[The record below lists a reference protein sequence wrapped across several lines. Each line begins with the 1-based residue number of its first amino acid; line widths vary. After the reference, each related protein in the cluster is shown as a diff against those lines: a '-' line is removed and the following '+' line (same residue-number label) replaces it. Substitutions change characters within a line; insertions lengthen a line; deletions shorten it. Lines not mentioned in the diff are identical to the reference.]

1 MDQRTL
7 ELLEFPRVLQLIAAF
22 AVSQSGGAACLR
34 LAPQEG
40 RGLVDAMTLV
50 REALEATQQ
59 HSLALEPFPELEAV
73 FAALEAPHAVLD
85 GDALLAVLD
94 VLCAGQG
101 VSAAVAEMETTHYP
115 ALRALAAHLA
125 LPAKTWSALRRCLA
139 SDGRVRDEASPELF
153 SVRQEIRR
161 IQQQC
166 TRKVQDTLL
175 DPSIAYVL
183 QNEYLTLSSDRYVLA
198 VKTNFKGQIRGIVH
212 HYSQTGETCYI
223 EPFFLV
229 DLNNTLQELF
239 QEERQQ
245 VRQVLEFLTGL
256 VRQEHDA
263 LRRFFQA
270 LVRWDVL
277 LALCAFARQ
286 YDAHLVHV
294 EPNAPLC
301 LRQARHPLLVAQHG
315 NRVVPV
321 DIELRP
327 NERVLILSGGNAGG
341 KTVALKTLGLAA
353 ILAHAGIPVPAAAG
367 STLPLWERVVVSM
380 GDEQSLERS
389 LSTFTSQIHALAL
402 AWPHI
407 DTQTL
412 VLLDEFGMGTD
423 PSQGAALA
431 QALVDELM
439 ERGAWVGV
447 ATHFP
452 ALKAYGLSRPGVR
465 AASVLFCPETG
476 RPLYRLAYDQVG
488 ASRALDV
495 AREHGLPEAVLA
507 RARDYLYL
515 DAGDVEEIFQRLNA
529 LAAQKEAEIS
539 AWRQEEAR
547 LRQELV
553 RERERLA
560 KERERVAREVRAQA
574 QEIVRAWRQEKLGR
588 KEALRKLA
596 ALREAGTSP
605 QGPTEASRGV
615 DSIARGQKLLYVAWN
630 RVGEVQDVDARKGRV
645 QLAVDGVT
653 VWVPL
658 DQVALADAAPKP
670 LPSPGGVTV
679 RTAPRQGSAL
689 RLDVRGFR
697 ADEAVLEVERF
708 LDRALLGGYGE
719 VDILHGTGTGAL
731 RRAIHDLLRRNPAVR
746 TFAVAP
752 ADQGG
757 EGVTT
762 VTLGA

>member
-1 MDQRTL
+1 MNQRTL
-7 ELLEFPRVLQLIAAF
+7 DLLEFPKVLQLIAAF
-22 AVSQSGGAACLR
+22 AVSHSGAAACLR
-34 LAPQEG
+34 LAPQKG
-40 RGLVDAMTLV
+40 RQLAEFTVLV
-50 REALEATQQ
+50 REALEAAQQ
-59 HSLALEPFPELEAV
+59 HALTLESFPELEEV
-73 FAALEAPHAVLD
+73 FAALETPHEVLEEE
-85 GDALLAVLD
+85 ALLAVLD
-94 VLCAGQG
+94 VLRAGQG
-101 VSAAVAEMETTHYP
+101 VGAAVADLDATHYP
-115 ALRALAAHLA
+115 ALHALAGHLT
-125 LPAKTWSALRRCLA
+125 LPSKTWSALRRCLA

-161 IQQQC
+161 IHQQC
-166 TRKVQDTLL
+166 TRKVQDVLL
-175 DPSIAYVL
+175 DPGITYIL
-183 QNEYLTLSSDRYVLA
+183 QNDYLTISSDRYVLA

-245 VRQVLEFLTGL
+245 VRQVLEFVTGL
-256 VRQEHDA
+256 VRHEQDVI
-263 LRRFFQA
+263 RRFFAA
-270 LVRWDVL
+270 LVQWDVL
-277 LALCAFARQ
+277 LALCAFARH

-294 EPNAPLC
+294 ASDAPLC
-301 LRQARHPLLVAQHG
+301 LRQARHPLLVARHG
-315 NRVVPV
+315 DEVVPV
-321 DIELRP
+321 DIELRLG
-327 NERVLILSGGNAGG
+327 ERVLILSGGNAGG

-353 ILAHAGIPVPAAAG
+353 LLAHAGIPVPAAAE
-367 STLPLWERVVVSM
+367 SSLPLWERVVVSM

-389 LSTFTSQIHALAL
+389 LSTFTSQIHALAQS
-402 AWPHI
+402 WPSI
-407 DTQTL
+407 DAQTL

-439 ERGAWVGV
+439 CRGAWVGV

-452 ALKAYGLSRPGVR
+452 ALKAYGLSREGVR
-465 AASVLFCPETG
+465 AASVLFCPQTG

-539 AWRQEEAR
+539 AWRQQETR
-547 LRQELV
+547 LRQDLF

-560 KERERVAREVRAQA
+560 KERERLAREVRVQA
-574 QEIVRAWRQEKLGR
+574 QEIVHAWRQERLGR

-596 ALREAGTSP
+596 ALRKSGEP
-605 QGPTEASRGV
+605 QGCGAASLSV
-615 DSIARGQKLLYVAWN
+615 DSIVRGQKLLYVPWN
-630 RVGEVQDVDARKGRV
+630 RVGEVQDVDGRKGRV

-658 DQVALADAAPKP
+658 DQVTRADAAQKR
-670 LPSPGGVTV
+670 PSTSGGVTV
-679 RTAPRQGSAL
+679 RTTPQKGSAL

-708 LDRALLGGYGE
+708 LDRALLGGYGQ
-719 VDILHGTGTGAL
+719 VDIVHGMGTGAL
-731 RRAIHDLLRRNPAVR
+731 RRAIHDALRRSSAVR

-757 EGVTT
+757 GGVTM

>member
-1 MDQRTL
+1 MNQRTL
-7 ELLEFPRVLQLIAAF
+7 DLLEFPRVLQLIAAF
-22 AVSQSGGAACLR
+22 AVSHSGAAACLR
-34 LAPQEG
+34 LAPQG
-40 RGLVDAMTLV
+40 YRGLGEATALV
-50 REALEATQQ
+50 QEALEATQQ
-59 HSLALEPFPELEAV
+59 HSLVLEPFPELEEV
-73 FAALEAPHAVLD
+73 FAALEAPHEVLD

-94 VLCAGQG
+94 VLRAGQG
-101 VSAAVAEMETTHYP
+101 VSAAVADMDATHYP
-115 ALRALAAHLA
+115 ALRALAAHLS
-125 LPAKTWSALRRCLA
+125 LPSRTWSALRRCLA
-139 SDGRVRDEASPELF
+139 PDGRVRDEASPELF

-161 IQQQC
+161 IHQQC
-166 TRKVQDTLL
+166 TRKVQDALL
-175 DPSIAYVL
+175 DPGIAYVL
-183 QNEYLTLSSDRYVLA
+183 QNDYLTISSDRYVLA
-198 VKTNFKGQIRGIVH
+198 VKTNFKGQVRGIVH

-229 DLNNTLQELF
+229 ELNNTLQELF

-245 VRQVLEFLTGL
+245 VRQVFGFLTEL
-256 VRQEHDA
+256 VRQERDA
-263 LRRFFQA
+263 IRRFFAA
-270 LVRWDVL
+270 LVQWDVL

-294 EPNAPLC
+294 APDAPLC
-301 LRQARHPLLVAQHG
+301 LRQARHPLLVARHG
-315 NRVVPV
+315 DSVVPV
-321 DIELRP
+321 DIELRSG
-327 NERVLILSGGNAGG
+327 ERVLILSGGNAGG

-353 ILAHAGIPVPAAAG
+353 ILAHSGIPVPAAAG

-389 LSTFTSQIHALAL
+389 LSTFTSQIHALAES
-402 AWPHI
+402 WSRI
-407 DTQTL
+407 DAQTL

-439 ERGAWVGV
+439 DRGAWVGV

-452 ALKAYGLSRPGVR
+452 ALKAYGLSREGVR

-529 LAAQKEAEIS
+529 LAARKEAEVS

-547 LRQELV
+547 LRQELL

-560 KERERVAREVRAQA
+560 KERERVTREVRAQA

-596 ALREAGTSP
+596 ALRESAEP
-605 QGPTEASRGV
+605 QRPGEAPLSA

-630 RVGEVQDVDARKGRV
+630 RVGEAQDVDARKGRV
-645 QLAVDGVT
+645 QLDVDGLT

-670 LPSPGGVTV
+670 PLNSGGVTV

-697 ADEAVLEVERF
+697 ASEAVLEVERF
-708 LDRALLGGYGE
+708 LDRALLGGYGQ

-731 RRAIHDLLRRNPAVR
+731 RRAIHDALRRNPAVR

-762 VTLGA
+762 VNLGA